1 MVTISYSVSAQKMS
15 TATSPQPE
23 NHPVA
28 PAWHTVLVVVIVLG
42 LSGLSAYSKGLP
54 SLGNTGNRIARYV
67 TSIAMEWL
75 MLGFIWLGLRLRKQ
89 RMRILLDENWGGI
102 RQIFRD
108 LGIGVL
114 FLIVANLVLGL
125 ISHLLKAVP
134 NAATMGLLPHTPGE
148 IAVFSLLT
156 VTAGICEEMIFRG
169 YLQRQFSAFFRSAAA
184 AVVLQG
190 IVFGASHGYQTPKF
204 MLIILVYGVMFGL
217 LAQSRRSLRPGMF
230 AHFLQDLITG
240 IVAGRFMR

>member
-1 MVTISYSVSAQKMS
+1 MS
-15 TATSPQPE
+15 TSTSTQPQTQA
-23 NHPVA
+23 VA
-28 PAWHTVLVVVIVLG
+28 PAWHTALVVLIMLG
-42 LSGLSAYSKGLP
+42 LSGLSAYSKGLV
-54 SLGNTGNRIARYV
+54 SVGNTRNQISRYI

-75 MLGFIWLGLRLRKQ
+75 MLGFIWLGLRLRNQ
-89 RMRILLDENWGGI
+89 RMRILLGENWGGV
-102 RQIFRD
+102 RQIVRD

-134 NAATMGLLPHTPGE
+134 NAATLGLLPHTPAQ

-169 YLQRQFSAFFRSAAA
+169 YLQRQFSVFFRNAAA
-184 AVVLQG
+184 GVVLQG
-190 IVFGASHGYQTPKF
+190 IMFGASHGYQTPKF
-204 MLIILVYGVMFGL
+204 MLIILVYGVMFGM
-217 LAQSRRSLRPGMF
+217 LAHSRRSLRPGMF

-240 IVAGRFMR
+240 IAAGRFVR